1 MMPELQFSQEPITTP
16 PSIPAQPLGS
26 LKVTT
31 SFIEHM
37 TQASEAPEKENIVE
51 IGQAHYKM
59 QQEGDGK
66 DDIELLS
73 IKPKEKSFQDPKN
86 EKREEPIN
94 DTKPSTE
101 LSPAQYLL
109 QALQTRNI
117 TEVRPILH
125 VFIRET
131 VSIIKKLDPISG
143 KQDYHFTFTEPPLK
157 VQFQT
162 EGKTIKIQVF
172 GDEQLGK
179 GFKDLQKYQSELKQT
194 LQKIFPDQDISL
206 FLQEE
211 PPHTNQQDSQNSQQ
225 QQQQK
230 KNPESDAPFSDD

>member
-1 MMPELQFSQEPITTP
+1 MMHELQFSQDPIATTL
-16 PSIPAQPLGS
+16 SIPTQPLGS
-26 LKVTT
+26 LKTTT
-31 SFIEHM
+31 SFIELM
-37 TQASEAPEKENIVE
+37 SQASEAPEKENIVE

-66 DDIELLS
+66 EDAEFLP
-73 IKPKEKSFQDPKN
+73 IKPKEKVFQDPENK
-86 EKREEPIN
+86 KREETTT
-94 DTKPSTE
+94 DTKSLTE

-109 QALQTRNI
+109 QALQARNI
-117 TEVRPILH
+117 ADVRPILD

-131 VSIIKKLDPISG
+131 VTIIKKLDPING
-143 KQDYHFTFTEPPLK
+143 KQQYQFTFTEPPLK

-162 EGKTIKIQVF
+162 EGKSIKIQVF
-172 GDEQLGK
+172 GDEQLGI
-179 GFKDLQKYQSELKQT
+179 GFKDLQKHQAELKQT

-211 PPHTNQQDSQNSQQ
+211 PSHTNQQDRQNSQQ

-230 KNPESDAPFSDD
+230 KESESDSLFSDE

>member
-1 MMPELQFSQEPITTP
+1 MMPELQFSQDPIATSP
-16 PSIPAQPLGS
+16 QIPTQPLGA
-26 LKVTT
+26 LKATT
-31 SFIEHM
+31 SFIELM
-37 TQASEAPEKENIVE
+37 SQASEAPEKETIVE
-51 IGQAHYKM
+51 IGEAHYKM
-59 QQEGDGK
+59 QQEGGGK
-66 DDIELLS
+66 DDAEFLP

-86 EKREEPIN
+86 EKREDPIN
-94 DTKPSTE
+94 DSKPATE

-109 QALQTRNI
+109 QALQARNI

-162 EGKTIKIQVF
+162 EGKSIKIQVF
-172 GDEQLGK
+172 GDEQLGH
-179 GFKDLQKYQSELKQT
+179 GFKDLQKHQAELKQT

-211 PPHTNQQDSQNSQQ
+211 PPHTNHQDSQNSQQ

-230 KNPESDAPFSDD
+230 KENESDDPFSDE